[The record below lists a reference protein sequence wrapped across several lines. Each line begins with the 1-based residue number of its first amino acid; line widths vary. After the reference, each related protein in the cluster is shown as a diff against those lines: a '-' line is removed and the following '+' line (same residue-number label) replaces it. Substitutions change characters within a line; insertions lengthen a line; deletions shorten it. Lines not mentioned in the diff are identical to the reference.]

1 MQCYA
6 AIVAAREN
14 VSSLGLAVALCAIT
28 VLAPAATALAHPLVD
43 EGKRLYEEAEFA
55 RALDALGRAE
65 AASDLAVDDVVR
77 LFETRALVHL
87 AMGHEDRMRADL
99 RRLVAIA
106 PTHAPGRDA
115 PPDVMRAI
123 EQIRAE
129 RHGLLRVIASTE
141 AAPAGITIGVRV
153 ENDWADVVR
162 EVRTVGRVQG
172 GTDWLQARDAP
183 LLVTTT
189 AGDVVEYYAEAIG
202 PGGAVLARS
211 GSESEPLR
219 AAGPGAGGGGEAE
232 VWPWI
237 VVGVGVAL
245 AAGAI
250 VTAVVLTSGSGTVST
265 QVEPFTVRF

>member
-1 MQCYA
+1 MHVRA
-6 AIVAAREN
+6 NIVR
-14 VSSLGLAVALCAIT
+14 VGLALAVCAGALVAP
-28 VLAPAATALAHPLVD
+28 VGTALAHPLVD
-43 EGKRLYEEAEFA
+43 EGRRHYEEAEFA

-65 AASDLAVDDVVR
+65 AASDLEVDDVVM

-87 AMGHEDRMRADL
+87 ATGDEDAMRADL

-123 EQIRAE
+123 QQIRAE
-129 RHGLLRVIASTE
+129 RHGLLRVLPSTE
-141 AAPAGITIGVRV
+141 AAAAGITIAVRV

-162 EVRTVGRVQG
+162 EVRTSGRVQG
-172 GTDWLQARDAP
+172 ATDWQQVRDAS
-183 LLVTTT
+183 LLVTTA

-211 GSESEPLR
+211 GSDDDPLR
-219 AAGPGAGGGGEAE
+219 VAGSDAPVQAGGEAE

-237 VVGVGVAL
+237 VGGALVAL

-250 VTAVVLTSGSGTVST
+250 VTAVVLTSDSGTVST
-265 QVEPFTVRF
+265 QVEPFVVRF